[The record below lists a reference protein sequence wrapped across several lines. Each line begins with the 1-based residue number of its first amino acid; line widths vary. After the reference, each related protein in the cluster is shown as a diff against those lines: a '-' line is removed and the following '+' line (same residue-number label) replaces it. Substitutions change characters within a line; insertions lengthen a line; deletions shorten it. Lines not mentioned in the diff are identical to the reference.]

1 MKKIILII
9 ISVVMLFTA
18 CEKSSP
24 QQIDPSEEFGGITF
38 GMTQDEIISFL
49 GIESNIISETDY
61 NDFDYSTAITT
72 NSIWR
77 MNAEFYNVSDAFITY
92 NFDDYGKF
100 YKITVDYFDS
110 KQVFSDYAIIK
121 ETVLKNYP
129 PKTYN
134 PRIYDYGE
142 DDLLDYNTENRSI
155 FLRLLDGDISL
166 YIKVNEQ
173 ISSDNDET

>member
-1 MKKIILII
+1 MKRIMSII
-9 ISVVMLFTA
+9 IFVVILFSS
-18 CEKSSP
+18 CSKSAP
-24 QQIDPSEEFGGITF
+24 TQIDPSEEFDGITF
-38 GMTQDEIISFL
+38 GMTKDEIISFL
-49 GIESNIISETDY
+49 GKEPDTISEAGTIWYMDE
-61 NDFDYSTAITT
+61 NFFNVNNA
-72 NSIWR
+72 SI
-77 MNAEFYNVSDAFITY
+77 YY
-92 NFDDYGKF
+92 LFDDHGKF

-110 KQVFSDYAIIK
+110 KQVFSDYAVIK

-155 FLRLLDGDISL
+155 YLRLLNGVISL
-166 YIKVNEQ
+166 DIKVNEQ

>member
-1 MKKIILII
+1 MKKIMFIIL
-9 ISVVMLFTA
+9 SAVMLFTA

-24 QQIDPSEEFGGITF
+24 QQIDPAEEFGGITF
-38 GMTQDEIISFL
+38 GMTKDEIIDFL
-49 GIESNIISETDY
+49 GKEPFSISETDNNALDY
-61 NDFDYSTAITT
+61 N
-72 NSIWR
+72 NIWYLYE
-77 MNAEFYNVSDAFITY
+77 EFYNVSSSLITY
-92 NFDDYGKF
+92 YFDDYGKF

-110 KQVFSDYAIIK
+110 KQVFSDYAVIK

-142 DDLLDYNTENRSI
+142 DDVLDYNTENRSI

-166 YIKVNEQ
+166 YIEVTEQ
-173 ISSDNDET
+173 TPSDNDENAET